1 MTQKLVYKNNRYSF
15 CSISECTQHDAA
27 AIWAHLI
34 PTIGYVMEISTQ
46 IDTIHFISDSPTSQ
60 YRNRFIFYMISQLYR
75 DFPQLKSI
83 TWNYLE
89 AGHGKG
95 APDGVGAVLKR
106 TADQVVRFGS
116 DVESLN
122 TFLACLRPR
131 VKIEIRVVSKNDIAA
146 RCFPKTVKTAKK
158 TMMVHQVLWSFGN
171 SKLSLRKL
179 SCFRCNNEVICSH
192 SKHIGYYDIPSCEGV
207 NTDQFKSFLDE
218 NTTSELIQEITDT
231 SFAFTSSEPLVSSEN
246 HSSKRPDSPIVKIL
260 SNINVTDWDNR
271 KFYIHKKNLA
281 KMKANNNK
289 TYHTDFE
296 KFIMMYKDENG
307 DDAKENKDE
316 ELDEKKT
323 VAVIWTRVM
332 VI

>member
-1 MTQKLVYKNNRYSF
+1 
-15 CSISECTQHDAA
+15 
-27 AIWAHLI
+27 
-34 PTIGYVMEISTQ
+34 
-46 IDTIHFISDSPTSQ
+46 
-60 YRNRFIFYMISQLYR
+60 MISQLYR
-75 DFPQLKSI
+75 EFPQLKSI

-271 KFYIHKKNLA
+271 KFYINKQNLA